1 MTIASSEQR
10 PPEHRRFGMAV
21 PHVPVPMILFAAAI
35 AVALLVASRKT
46 TGLLSRWLTSKAR
59 TRFSRK

>member
-35 AVALLVASRKT
+35 AVALLVASRNHGAPKQVAHLE
-46 TGLLSRWLTSKAR
+46 GPHPR
-59 TRFSRK
+59 